1 MYAVTHEYAIYVYR
15 FPHDNT
21 AVMRGRSTQPTILGH
36 FACVLKT
43 KARYTRMCASVTP
56 AKPYIIPGSSEGSR
70 DPSVAS
76 CAGVDVR
83 RPSFHLAF
91 CLRLHSASGFQTP
104 PAPVEAQALTLLKQ
118 PRGPQRDPLQRPG
131 VCRKGYSTS
140 TFPAA
145 DPTKGG
151 VSPGD
156 NILSALGR
164 HPNQSGGRISRFEA
178 GYCAS
183 PGALPP
189 ASGERTRAQGSVGL
203 QLGRARTRQPRPSRG
218 APGVAPDRCPV
229 RPRWSVPESREGSRT
244 TALRTHSAR
253 LGAPPGLLCACA
265 TRNLGFALG
274 TPPHTVPTANREVQR
289 AAG

>member
-1 MYAVTHEYAIYVYR
+1 
-15 FPHDNT
+15 
-21 AVMRGRSTQPTILGH
+21 
-36 FACVLKT
+36 
-43 KARYTRMCASVTP
+43 MCASETP

-70 DPSVAS
+70 DSSVAS

-164 HPNQSGGRISRFEA
+164 HPNQSGGKISRFEA

-183 PGALPP
+183 PGARDRGGGAGARVQRISEPSGRCP
-189 ASGERTRAQGSVGL
+189 ARVWRAHSGTG
-203 QLGRARTRQPRPSRG
+203 LGRVTARTSSDATTETQQRCSWGRTRQMPR
-218 APGVAPDRCPV
+218 
-229 RPRWSVPESREGSRT
+229 
-244 TALRTHSAR
+244 
-253 LGAPPGLLCACA
+253 
-265 TRNLGFALG
+265 
-274 TPPHTVPTANREVQR
+274 
-289 AAG
+289 

>member
-1 MYAVTHEYAIYVYR
+1 
-15 FPHDNT
+15 
-21 AVMRGRSTQPTILGH
+21 
-36 FACVLKT
+36 
-43 KARYTRMCASVTP
+43 MCASETP

-70 DPSVAS
+70 DSSVAS

-83 RPSFHLAF
+83 RLSFHLAF

-183 PGALPP
+183 PGARDRWGGRERASSGSLSLPAGAPP

-218 APGVAPDRCPV
+218 APGVAPDRCPA
-229 RPRWSVPESREGSRT
+229 RPRWSVPESRERSRT
-244 TALRTHSAR
+244 TGLRTHSAR